1 MNVCL
6 RLTPDVIGGGH
17 RVPFYVN
24 GSGSGTWTNEEFQVH
39 SEKAVKA
46 GDSGRQH
53 GAGERLKLNGA
64 QKMKPSCV

>member
-1 MNVCL
+1 M
-6 RLTPDVIGGGH
+6 
-17 RVPFYVN
+17 PFYVN
-24 GSGSGTWTNEEFQVH
+24 GSGSGMWTNEEFQVH